1 VPGDEASPVPTGS
14 AGPESPS
21 PEASATPDASAAPD
35 GSPTPS
41 ATARPEPA
49 LPGIE
54 MTFYPDAAALAD
66 AYRAGDL
73 DAASGLTPELADP
86 LAALPGSRLVSYPRT
101 TLTAIALNL
110 RPGATDLRTPT
121 VRHGLLAAIDRKRII
136 SQVFGGAATRA
147 DSPIPPSSWAF
158 DQKASK
164 VVRYDLKRATADLK
178 SAGWKRL
185 AGGWASP
192 GTKKPYVME
201 LIAPDAASN
210 PTAMAVAEAVAADW
224 RAFGF
229 QTKVTPLPPA
239 QFVGD
244 RLRLGKFQS
253 AAIDVNIGLDP
264 DLYPLLG
271 STQVAKGGS
280 NVAGIQDVALD
291 RDLNRARAPGT
302 LAARRAAFSR
312 LQQRLTSKTYLLP
325 IAFRDELVVF
335 RDRVQGPTV
344 RELGDPSD
352 RYWDV
357 LTWRLAGG
365 D

>member
-1 VPGDEASPVPTGS
+1 
-14 AGPESPS
+14 
-21 PEASATPDASAAPD
+21 
-35 GSPTPS
+35 
-41 ATARPEPA
+41 
-49 LPGIE
+49 

-73 DAASGLTPELADP
+73 DAASGLTPELADQ
-86 LAALPGSRLVSYPRT
+86 LAALPGSRLLSYPRT
-101 TLTAIALNL
+101 TLSAIALNL
-110 RPGATDLRTPT
+110 RPGATELRTPA
-121 VRHGLLAAIDRKRII
+121 VRHGLLAAIDRKAMI

-164 VVRYDLKRATADLK
+164 IVRYDLKRAAADLK

-185 AGGWASP
+185 AGGWTSP
-192 GTKKPYVME
+192 GTKTPYQME

-229 QTKVTPLPPA
+229 QTKVTPLSPA
-239 QFVGD
+239 AFVGD

-253 AAIDVNIGLDP
+253 ASIDVNIGLDP

-280 NVAGIQDVALD
+280 NVSGIQDVALD

-302 LAARRAAFSR
+302 LEARKAAFSR

-325 IAFRDELVVF
+325 IAFRNELVVF

-357 LTWRLAGG
+357 LTWRLADGG
-365 D
+365 